1 MTAGTVAVRVE
12 PEAQAVPATTTNWRD
27 IAKIGLLGG
36 AVALYLCLVGIV
48 PIFNTRQLIAG
59 VITLGQI
66 ALFGSMA
73 VPGAIAARKATT
85 LREAL
90 LAGGVA
96 GLITGLALTLLVLV
110 GSVIDLRAMFLNAS
124 PELYSM
130 LTMGL
135 GVAGAWIPAV
145 EGLLLGAGAA
155 SQQRPSRPVASTK
168 IGRNEPCPCGSG
180 RKYKH
185 CHG

>member
-1 MTAGTVAVRVE
+1 
-12 PEAQAVPATTTNWRD
+12 
-27 IAKIGLLGG
+27 
-36 AVALYLCLVGIV
+36 V

-96 GLITGLALTLLVLV
+96 GLITGLALTCSSL
-110 GSVIDLRAMFLNAS
+110 S
-124 PELYSM
+124 
-130 LTMGL
+130 
-135 GVAGAWIPAV
+135 GA
-145 EGLLLGAGAA
+145 
-155 SQQRPSRPVASTK
+155 
-168 IGRNEPCPCGSG
+168 
-180 RKYKH
+180 
-185 CHG
+185 